1 MFKSTGEKLKVHI
14 NKRMIYLAFYLV
26 ATELM
31 QVLSGVCQTLRCQRP
46 EAAEEKTNKIWMAEV
61 WDGARFDKAVGH
73 HSPNN
78 PEKQ

>member
-1 MFKSTGEKLKVHI
+1 MALCF
-14 NKRMIYLAFYLV
+14 V
-26 ATELM
+26 ATDCM
-31 QVLSGVCQTLRCQRP
+31 PVFSGVCQALRCQRP
-46 EAAEEKTNKIWMAEV
+46 EAAEEKTNTIWMAEV